1 MRNPG
6 RRALGMVGVCV
17 LQAMAVIACGQ
28 DSPSLDTQREVTL
41 LQVRVETFF
50 DELTDKAIG
59 PTLAVRALVADGP
72 LRERTEEVARLVDS
86 AAKLEQRYGVYR
98 GRDSIDAK
106 NIGADLIVLRY
117 LYKAEKFPVVWEFT
131 FYRTDSAAG
140 IKRDWSLIAL
150 KFDTKLDGILR

>member
-1 MRNPG
+1 
-6 RRALGMVGVCV
+6 
-17 LQAMAVIACGQ
+17 LQALALVACGQ
-28 DSPSLDTQREVTL
+28 ESLDTDTRREVTL

-59 PTLAVRALVADGP
+59 PPLAVRSLVADGP
-72 LRERTEEVARLVDS
+72 LRERTEEVARLVDQ
-86 AAKLEQRYGVYR
+86 AAKLELRYGPYR

-106 NIGADLIVLRY
+106 NVGADLILLRY